1 MGINSESDI
10 AASLQIGP
18 TDLGMVRV
26 YIEADGVS
34 LPLDFA
40 PDEADEITSELNA
53 AAERARKSGTQSDTD
68 ERPARRRK
76 KSRRSKQ
83 AKGASGT

>member
-40 PDEADEITSELNA
+40 PYEADEIASELNA
-53 AAERARKSGTQSDTD
+53 AAERARKSGTQSDTAKP
-68 ERPARRRK
+68 PARRHK
-76 KSRRSKQ
+76 KPRRPKQ
-83 AKGASGT
+83 V

>member
-1 MGINSESDI
+1 MGINSESDM

-26 YIEADGVS
+26 SVEADGVS

-40 PDEADEITSELNA
+40 PDEADEIASELNA
-53 AAERARKSGTQSDTD
+53 AADRARKSATPSDNA
-68 ERPARRRK
+68 EPPARRRK
-76 KSRRSKQ
+76 KPRRSKQ